1 MKYQLSGNKKQIT
14 MKRNL
19 ILLILAMLFLH
30 PYVYSQDNKEI
41 HDFTTDLASANVK
54 LRGKL
59 QLFGD
64 YKSDLS
70 SLKFEQYIKLL
81 EENETESNEGLS
93 EIISE
98 ADNHLFK
105 AKKNTFLIAI
115 YSKELNILVFDD
127 ANTSM
132 IDSVKILNK
141 NQIPDFKKFTLRA
154 GL

>member
-19 ILLILAMLFLH
+19 ILLILAVLFLH
-30 PYVYSQDNKEI
+30 PYVYAQDNKKI
-41 HDFTTDLASANVK
+41 HEFTTDLASANVK

-64 YKSDLS
+64 LKDDLS
-70 SLKFEQYIKLL
+70 ALKFEQYIKLL
-81 EENETESNEGLS
+81 KENETESNKGIS
-93 EIISE
+93 ETISE
-98 ADNHLFK
+98 ADKHLFK

-115 YSKELNILVFDD
+115 YSKELNVLVFDD
-127 ANTSM
+127 ANTAM
-132 IDSVKILNK
+132 LDSIVILK
-141 NQIPDFKKFTLRA
+141 KDLIPDFKKFTQKA